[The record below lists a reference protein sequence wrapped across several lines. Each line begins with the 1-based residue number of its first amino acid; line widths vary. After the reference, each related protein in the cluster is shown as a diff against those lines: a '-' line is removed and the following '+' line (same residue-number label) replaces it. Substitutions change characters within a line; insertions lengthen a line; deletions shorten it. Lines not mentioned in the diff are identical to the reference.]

1 MNSSDT
7 RIAIID
13 YGAGNIE
20 NVIRAFSHIG
30 ERSRLVSRREDL
42 EKFSHAVI
50 QGVGSYKYG
59 AENLRRTGL
68 DEGLKA
74 FAIRGFPILGI
85 CLGMQLLSE
94 DGFEHG
100 ASKGLG
106 LLPGSV
112 IPIVEHPSAMSEDR
126 VPHTG
131 WTKIEE
137 STFDHSSLIQGGDY
151 YFSHSYMFDASADP
165 SIVSATYRR
174 GQSSIV
180 SAVEKGNVYGV
191 QFHPEKSG
199 ELGLDLLNRFAELGK
214 A

>member
-1 MNSSDT
+1 MNSSKK

-13 YGAGNIE
+13 YGAGNIQ

-30 ERSRLVSRREDL
+30 VSGRLVSRREDL
-42 EKFSHAVI
+42 EEFSHAVI
-50 QGVGSYKYG
+50 PGVGSYRYG

-68 DEGLKA
+68 DQGIKA
-74 FAIRGFPILGI
+74 FASQGFPILGI

-100 ASKGLG
+100 SSKGLG

-112 IPIVEHPSAMSEDR
+112 IPIVEHHSAMSEER

-131 WTKIEE
+131 WTRIEE
-137 STFDHSSLIQGGDY
+137 SIPFHSSLIQGGDY
-151 YFSHSYMFDASADP
+151 YFSHSYMFDARADP

-180 SAVEKGNVYGV
+180 SAVERGNVYGV

-199 ELGLDLLNRFAELGK
+199 ELGLDLLNRFALLAK
-214 A
+214 V

>member
-13 YGAGNIE
+13 YGAGNIQ

-30 ERSRLVSRREDL
+30 VSSGLVSRREDL
-42 EKFSHAVI
+42 EDFSHAVI
-50 QGVGSYKYG
+50 PGVGSYKYG
-59 AENLRRTGL
+59 AENLRRKGL

-74 FAIRGFPILGI
+74 FALRGLPILGI

-94 DGFEHG
+94 DGYEHG

-106 LLPGSV
+106 FLPGSV
-112 IPIVEHPSAMSEDR
+112 IPIGDNPTAMSEER

-131 WTKIEE
+131 WTRVEE
-137 STFDHSSLIQGGDY
+137 STFSHSSLIQGGDY

-174 GQSSIV
+174 GQLSIV
-180 SAVEKGNVYGV
+180 SAVEKGSVYGV

-199 ELGLDLLNRFAELGK
+199 ELGLDLLNRFALLAK